1 MSSSENLSALMREAA
16 ASGSEG
22 NAEGGGEGKSLESQ
36 NETLR
41 QRVAKAEKDAQA
53 SRPYVSLVLRLR
65 DSGKVGEKIIEKLIK
80 NEPLTDLEEKKVV
93 EAEKKEET
101 PLTEERVLEILA
113 KNNETVVDAFG
124 QRMTAQTQATAKNQE
139 LDVWAKEKLPG
150 YEKLKNTQ
158 QWGDTMEV
166 VLGLYRGKKMY
177 IPDGKDHWEAVYER
191 VYNTCVA
198 EDPEIT
204 KSKVPAAPSEA
215 DRLKDILAGG
225 TKKPAS
231 KAASGE
237 QDPFKDHPE
246 LKRDFEFAKNIGSG
260 TVGKSFGR
268 KAKMK

>member
-1 MSSSENLSALMREAA
+1 MSNSGDLSALMREAA
-16 ASGSEG
+16 ASGSEE

-41 QRVAKAEKDAQA
+41 QRAAKAEKTAQESA
-53 SRPYVSLVLRLR
+53 PYVNLVLRLR
-65 DSGKVGEKIIEKLIK
+65 DSGEVGQKIIDKLIK
-80 NEPLTDLEEKKVV
+80 NEPLTDLEEKKV
-93 EAEKKEET
+93 AEGAAKST

-124 QRMTAQTQATAKNQE
+124 QRMTAQTQATAKNLE

-150 YEKLKNTQ
+150 YEKLRNTQ

-166 VLGLYRGKKMY
+166 VLGLYHGKKMY

-204 KSKVPAAPSEA
+204 KGKVPAAPSEA

-246 LKRDFEFAKNIGSG
+246 LKRELDFVRGIGSG